1 MCVCVCLS
9 ENGVYRLP
17 LPVIEH
23 NYWTWIKLSLIY
35 LLTKKVIFRGYLGHI
50 SQLTVVIHPPVWTA
64 PSNSLNQLTQ
74 ILLMADVDNLSPKDQ
89 KKCGS
94 NESPV
99 WPGSFPVLL
108 MVIFHFYPHVQ
119 MLQTN
124 PLFGGS
130 LPSGL
135 VISDPKMENLDS
147 NDRAPQKDAEHVLF
161 QLVQEYVTIIPRCP
175 TCLWLGAA
183 MYLWVKSVHPRMDGW
198 AD

>member
-1 MCVCVCLS
+1 MHLLQGCDANLFCLFKENRREARGSRRKPCREAVAGPGLFSWNYGIQDNRILEKKYNLMCVCVCLS

-119 MLQTN
+119 MFKRIPCLV
-124 PLFGGS
+124 
-130 LPSGL
+130 GL
-135 VISDPKMENLDS
+135 SHLD
-147 NDRAPQKDAEHVLF
+147 
-161 QLVQEYVTIIPRCP
+161 
-175 TCLWLGAA
+175 
-183 MYLWVKSVHPRMDGW
+183 
-198 AD
+198 